1 MSVQIEIEI
10 DSCDAPTVV
19 INTGGFG
26 DVGERAIA
34 VVSVEGIFSKVCD
47 VKISVA
53 IVIDIRCG
61 GGHAVSRVASARD
74 FSDIGKA
81 SISIVAIKGIGGFS
95 GRRAL

>member
-1 MSVQIEIEI
+1 MSIQIEIEI
-10 DSCDAPTVV
+10 NRRDAPTVV

-26 DVGERAIA
+26 DVGERAVA
-34 VVSVEGIFSKVCD
+34 VVSVERILSEVCD

-81 SISIVAIKGIGGFS
+81 SISIVAIKGISGF
-95 GRRAL
+95 AL